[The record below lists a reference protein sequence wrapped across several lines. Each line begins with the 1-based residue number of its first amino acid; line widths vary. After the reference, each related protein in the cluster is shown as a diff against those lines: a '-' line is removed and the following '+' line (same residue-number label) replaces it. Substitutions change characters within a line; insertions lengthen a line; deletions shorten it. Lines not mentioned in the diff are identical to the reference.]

1 MLGRNREAIE
11 DAAQAVDLNS
21 ESYTA
26 REALA
31 LALYA
36 DGQFELALAHFHR
49 VFRLEVFILKRKL
62 ILVSKTVS
70 MQRLHILELYSLQ
83 KIKVDKKIE
92 MINDSSKKYE

>member
-11 DAAQAVDLNS
+11 DAAQAVDINS

-36 DGQFELALAHFHR
+36 DEQFELALAHFHR
-49 VFRLEVFILKRKL
+49 VFRLEVFILKRK

-83 KIKVDKKIE
+83 KIKADKKIE